1 MTTVSEA
8 EVREALRP
16 VCDPELGVSIVD
28 LGLVRD
34 IEILDGG
41 QRVDVT
47 MTLTTPFCPEGPLIV
62 AAAQKAVGRLPGVV
76 ESYVDLVWSPPWD
89 PRTDCSEE
97 IKAELGIW
105 D

>member
-1 MTTVSEA
+1 MSLTEA

-16 VCDPELGVSIVD
+16 VCDPELGMSIVD

-34 IEILDGG
+34 IEISPDG
-41 QRVDVT
+41 RKVDVA
-47 MTLTTPFCPEGPLIV
+47 MTLTTPFCPEGPFIV
-62 AAAQKAVGRLPGVV
+62 AAAQQAVAHLPGV
-76 ESYVDLVWSPPWD
+76 EASHVDLVWSPPWD
-89 PRTDCSEE
+89 PRTDCSDD